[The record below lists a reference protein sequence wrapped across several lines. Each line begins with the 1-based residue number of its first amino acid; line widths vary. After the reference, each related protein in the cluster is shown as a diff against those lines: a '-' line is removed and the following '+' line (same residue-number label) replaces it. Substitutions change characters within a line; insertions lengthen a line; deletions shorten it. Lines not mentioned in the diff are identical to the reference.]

1 MIESVS
7 TKNAP
12 AAIGPYSQA
21 VKAGGFLFVS
31 GQIPVNPTDGSIPE
45 GVEAQSRQAFTNLGG
60 ILEAGGSS
68 LSAVVK
74 TTLFIRSMS
83 EFAKVNAVYAD
94 FFGKPF
100 PARSCVEVSALPKG
114 VLIETEAIA
123 KISG

>member
-21 VKAGGFLFVS
+21 IKAGGFLFVS

-45 GVEAQSRQAFTNLGG
+45 GVEAQARQAFTNLGG

-94 FFGKPF
+94 FFRKPF